1 MLPRLHIKP
10 GIRKKVDGFLEKHLS
25 TDSVS
30 YPMVIQVFIPLL
42 VDQAIL
48 SVLGIFNSS
57 MVSSSGEY
65 AVSAVSM
72 VDSLNMFLMN
82 FFIAVAT
89 GATVVVAQYIGK
101 QDRERASKTIS
112 QAILSCG
119 SIALILGILVII
131 LSVPIMQ
138 LLFGN
143 AEQPVFDN
151 GRIYLIGSC
160 ISYPFYAVLQT
171 VLGSLRGMGDTRP
184 SMVLSIL
191 ANVLYL
197 IGNFFCISLLQLGVL
212 GLSISLVV
220 SRILSSI
227 AAVLYLVK
235 TRQDLHIKAKDFL
248 RLDKDLQKSIL
259 FIGLPTGTEQV
270 FFHGGKILTQTFIVA
285 LGTASMTANAIAN
298 SINMLFYIPG
308 NAAQLAAVTIVGQCV
323 GAGSPQDGRKMLHKI
338 NRFSIGLQL
347 LFAVVFLPIC
357 PMILRIY
364 HTTPEIEAV
373 VMQLIFLI
381 AIGIPLFWSVSFIT
395 PSGLRAAGD
404 AMFTSVASLTTMWL
418 GRVVMGY
425 VFGLVFHWDI
435 QGVTLAMVLEWAVR
449 GVVFLSRLR
458 GEKWYR
464 HKVIQ

>member
-1 MLPRLHIKP
+1 MPRQTAKP
-10 GIRKKVDGFLEKHLS
+10 GLPGKLMGYLERNLTTGSISFHS
-25 TDSVS
+25 A
-30 YPMVIQVFIPLL
+30 IAIFIPLL

-101 QDRERASKTIS
+101 RDRERAARTIS
-112 QAILSCG
+112 QAILS
-119 SIALILGILVII
+119 SAAIALLLGVLVIV
-131 LSVPIMQ
+131 LSESIMQ

-143 AEQPVFDN
+143 AEPPVFAN
-151 GRIYLIGSC
+151 GRVYLIGSC
-160 ISYPFYAVLQT
+160 ISYPFYAALQT

-197 IGNFFCISLLQLGVL
+197 VGNFVLINLCGLGVL

-220 SRILSSI
+220 SRAIS
-227 AAVLYLVK
+227 AAASLVYLIK
-235 TRQDLHIKAKDFL
+235 TRRDLHIRAKDFF
-248 RLDKDLQKSIL
+248 RLDASLQKSIL
-259 FIGLPTGTEQV
+259 FIGLPTGTEQI
-270 FFHGGKILTQTFIVA
+270 FFNGGKILTQTFIVA

-298 SINMLFYIPG
+298 SITMLFYIPG

-323 GAGSPQDGRKMLHKI
+323 GAGSPSDGRSMLRNI
-338 NRFSIGLQL
+338 NKLTIYLQI
-347 LFAVVFLPIC
+347 LFAVVFLPFS
-357 PMILRIY
+357 PLILKLY
-364 HTTPEIEAV
+364 HASPQVEGV

-381 AIGIPLFWSVSFIT
+381 AAGIPLFWSRSFIT

-404 AMFTSVASLTTMWL
+404 AVFTSAVALTTMWL

-425 VFGLVFHWDI
+425 VFGLVLHWDI
-435 QGVTLAMVLEWAVR
+435 QGVILAMVLEWAVR
-449 GVVFLSRLR
+449 GIIFGLRLR